1 MKKLFRV
8 GDRQQIA
15 MYLCGCLCFSVGAKF
30 FIDSHLGVDPLDVL
44 VIGLTQR
51 FYITI
56 GFASGAV
63 AIGFLLVWSLWN
75 RKRPPISP
83 FVTMFLVGNLIDL
96 WNYLQIGKFV
106 KPFLASVPMLI
117 VGLVLCSYASA
128 LIIMSGIGIRVMDL
142 LAISMVKKWNISF
155 FTAKMIQEVGLF
167 TSGAALGG
175 PFGFATIA
183 FIFVVSPLIPP
194 FMWFNNKL
202 FSLPNHGL
210 GSRRKRIEARG

>member
-8 GDRQQIA
+8 GDWQQII
-15 MYLCGCLCFSVGAKF
+15 MYLSGCFCFSIGAKF

-44 VIGLTQR
+44 VIGLAERIHT
-51 FYITI
+51 TI
-56 GFASGAV
+56 GISSGAI
-63 AIGFLLVWSLWN
+63 AIGFLLIWSFWN

-96 WNYLQIGKFV
+96 WNYLDIGRFT

-117 VGLVLCSYASA
+117 VGLLLCSYASA

-142 LAISMVKKWNISF
+142 LAITMVKKWRIKF
-155 FTAKMIQEVGLF
+155 FTAKIIQEIGLLS
-167 TSGAALGG
+167 SGAALGG

-183 FIFVVSPLIPP
+183 FIIVVGPCISA
-194 FMWFNNKL
+194 FMELNSKS
-202 FSLPNHGL
+202 FSLPNYGL
-210 GSRRKRIEARG
+210 RTKVRV